1 MGHLI
6 WSSLLL
12 KIVRSFLDEYLPS
25 WSEHP
30 QGEEIQWERHNLF
43 MAEVGSRMIGS
54 VIIAAIVGA
63 MFAGTVPIATS
74 VIWFSGMAFV
84 GLNSWILIGW
94 YNRTAASATGLK
106 YVRLWHWINL
116 YLSVIWGIFW
126 ALTPFLFF
134 PDASP
139 IEIMSLLLIVV
150 VMSSMPSV
158 TMGCYPDIYVTFLT
172 PVFFSFSW
180 HIFSVDFGG
189 EVLPVIIAPLTWV
202 MLVLFSIIIHRT
214 HMEAIVLRLEQ
225 RLAKEKADEKTD
237 AKTRFIAVASHDLRQ
252 PIQAARLYAE
262 AMLSDSRMLTES
274 TATKLSRSL
283 ISASSLLDRLLDI
296 SKMDAGVMSV
306 NKQSISVRQVVEE
319 VSAIHSAH
327 ASEKGIAL
335 TFSCDDVYVSAD
347 HNILIEILDNILSNA
362 VRYTSDGEIKI
373 STDVQSG
380 EVCIIITDTGCG
392 IPSDRLALVFEE
404 FYQVAD
410 GGGTTGATGTTGPT
424 CNSGKG
430 MGLGLPIVKRLS
442 QLHNMRYELNSEAGK
457 GTEFRAYLP
466 SALQPVPAQESQQP
480 LPASEPLRILIVDD
494 EPEITD
500 ALSLI
505 LVSHGHDVWAANS
518 LEEVE
523 GVLIR
528 SGVQPDLLITD
539 DRLPHG
545 NRSDDVLRI
554 VYHHCSDNTPVIIM
568 TGNTSPDRIKSLQ
581 TSGIP
586 ILFKPVGSDALLRL
600 IADISDKLST
610 ADA

>member
-1 MGHLI
+1 M
-6 WSSLLL
+6 
-12 KIVRSFLDEYLPS
+12 K
-25 WSEHP
+25 HP
-30 QGEEIQWERHNLF
+30 LAEEIQWERHRLF
-43 MAEVGSRMIGS
+43 MAEVGSRMVGS

-63 MFAGTVPIATS
+63 MFAGTVPRS
-74 VIWFSGMAFV
+74 SSLIWFSGIAFV
-84 GLNSWILIGW
+84 GLNSWVFVGW
-94 YNRTAASATGLK
+94 HRRSEKRASGLK
-106 YVRLWHWINL
+106 YARLWHWINL

-126 ALTPFLFF
+126 ALVPYLFF
-134 PDASP
+134 PDATQVQ
-139 IEIMSLLLIVV
+139 ILSLLLLVV
-150 VMSSMPSV
+150 VASSMPSV
-158 TMGCYPDIYVTFLT
+158 TMGCYPDIYITFLT

-180 HIFSVDFGG
+180 HLMSVDFGG
-189 EVLPVIIAPLTWV
+189 EILPLIIAPLTWM
-202 MLVLFSIIIHRT
+202 MLVLFSIVIHRT
-214 HMEAIVLRLEQ
+214 HMESIILRLEHRKAQ
-225 RLAKEKADEKTD
+225 ELADERTS

-283 ISASSLLDRLLDI
+283 TSASGLLDRLLDI
-296 SKMDAGVMSV
+296 SKMDAGVMPV

-319 VSAIHSAH
+319 MSAIHSAH
-327 ASEKGIAL
+327 AAEKGIAL

-380 EVCIIITDTGCG
+380 EVCIIIRDTGCG

-410 GGGTTGATGTTGPT
+410 GGGAKGTTGATGKTGAT
-424 CNSGKG
+424 CNSVKG

-466 SALQPVPAQESQQP
+466 SALKPVPAQESQQP

-500 ALSLI
+500 ALSLT

-539 DRLPHG
+539 DRLPYG

-554 VYHHCSDNTPVIIM
+554 VYQHCSDNTPVIIM

>member
-1 MGHLI
+1 M
-6 WSSLLL
+6 
-12 KIVRSFLDEYLPS
+12 K
-25 WSEHP
+25 HP
-30 QGEEIQWERHNLF
+30 LAEEIQWERHRLF
-43 MAEVGSRMIGS
+43 MAEVGSRMVGS

-63 MFAGTVPIATS
+63 MFAGTVPRS
-74 VIWFSGMAFV
+74 SSLIWFSGIAFV
-84 GLNSWILIGW
+84 GLNSWVFVGW
-94 YNRTAASATGLK
+94 HRRSEKRASGLK
-106 YVRLWHWINL
+106 YARLWHWINL

-126 ALTPFLFF
+126 ALVPYLFF
-134 PDASP
+134 PDATQVQ
-139 IEIMSLLLIVV
+139 ILSLLLLVV
-150 VMSSMPSV
+150 VASSMPSV
-158 TMGCYPDIYVTFLT
+158 TMGCYPDIYITFLT

-180 HIFSVDFGG
+180 HLMSVDFGG
-189 EVLPVIIAPLTWV
+189 EILPLIIAPLTWM
-202 MLVLFSIIIHRT
+202 MLVLFSIVIHRT
-214 HMEAIVLRLEQ
+214 HMESIILRLEHRKAQ
-225 RLAKEKADEKTD
+225 ELADERTS

-283 ISASSLLDRLLDI
+283 TSASGLLDRLLDI
-296 SKMDAGVMSV
+296 SKMDAGVMPV

-319 VSAIHSAH
+319 MSAIHSAH
-327 ASEKGIAL
+327 AAEKGIAL

-380 EVCIIITDTGCG
+380 EVCIIIRDTGCG

-410 GGGTTGATGTTGPT
+410 GGGTTGATGKTGAT
-424 CNSGKG
+424 CNSVKG

-466 SALQPVPAQESQQP
+466 SALKPVPAQESQQP

-500 ALSLI
+500 ALSLT

-539 DRLPHG
+539 DRLPYG

-554 VYHHCSDNTPVIIM
+554 VYQHCSDNTPVIIM